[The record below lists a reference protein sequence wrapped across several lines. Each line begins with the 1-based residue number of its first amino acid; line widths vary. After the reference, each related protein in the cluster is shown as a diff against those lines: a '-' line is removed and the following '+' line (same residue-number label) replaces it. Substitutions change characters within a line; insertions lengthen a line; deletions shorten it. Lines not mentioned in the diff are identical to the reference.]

1 MATKLAVLGA
11 TGYGGVELVRL
22 LENHPAVELA
32 YLSSESYAGQRMC
45 QVYPHLKGV
54 DMPLRALDAAEV
66 TRECEFALLSLP
78 AGKSMEIV
86 PRLLEAG
93 LRVVDISPDF
103 RLREAAAYRQWYK
116 VDHTCPEL
124 LAQAVP
130 GMPEWYRD
138 DIATARLVA
147 APGCYSTA
155 AVLALAP
162 LLAEK
167 LIAPEDI
174 IVDGKSGVSGGGR
187 TALSLP
193 FHYPEANEDIAAYAV
208 GGHRHLPE
216 MIQGLAE
223 LAECEAS
230 ITFTPHLVPMTRG
243 ILLTI
248 YATPAPGVEAPALRE
263 ALLRYYAEERFVEVL
278 PAGQWPH
285 TKWTAG
291 TNLCFLSAA
300 TDKQS
305 GRAIILS
312 ALDNL
317 GKGMGGQMLQC
328 LNLMVGVDEATCLT
342 TSAAYP

>member
-1 MATKLAVLGA
+1 MKAKVAVLGA

-22 LENHPAVELA
+22 LQNHPAVELS
-32 YLSSESYAGQRMC
+32 YLSSESYAGQRAC
-45 QVYPHLKGV
+45 EVYPHLKGL

-66 TRECEFALLSLP
+66 ARECEFALLGLP

-93 LRVVDISPDF
+93 MRVVDVSPDF
-103 RLREAAAYRQWYK
+103 RLREAEDYQQWYQLA
-116 VDHTCPEL
+116 HTCPEL
-124 LAQAVP
+124 LAEAVP
-130 GMPEWYRD
+130 GIPEWYRD
-138 DIATARLVA
+138 DIAAARLVA

-162 LLAEK
+162 LLAER
-167 LIAPEDI
+167 LIQPDDI
-174 IVDGKSGVSGGGR
+174 VVDGKSGVSGAGR
-187 TALSLP
+187 TSLSLP

-223 LAECEAS
+223 LAECEPS
-230 ITFTPHLVPMTRG
+230 VTFTPHLAPMTRG

-248 YATPAPGVEAPALRE
+248 YAKPSAGVEAAALRE
-263 ALLRYYAEERFVEVL
+263 ALLRYYAEERFVEVM
-278 PAGQWPH
+278 PVGQWPH
-285 TKWTAG
+285 TKWTMG

-300 TDKQS
+300 MDKHA

-317 GKGMGGQMLQC
+317 GKGMAGQMVQC
-328 LNLMVGVDEATCLT
+328 LNLMLGVDESTCLIGP
-342 TSAAYP
+342 AVYP